1 MRGWGCVTRQ
11 VVDLAVRVGADL
23 EEVDNSN
30 RTCFS
35 NAAKQL
41 WYDKM
46 EPALAREA
54 WTNVAT
60 GYQSH
65 LFQDARTQLAVQRR
79 WELDIQGKVYMRL
92 CCWVLFIFLVMTV
105 AVWQT
110 GRDGHYA
117 RGIQAGFEETILFD
131 EYGAHH
137 SGFWDMR
144 NDGELQEW
152 LTEVLGPNMYVATRH
167 LPQGRWNLQWLT
179 HQRGWL
185 CSYEG
190 MGRYRDGGLDAK
202 DQTEW
207 PYGAIYSFNYLV
219 GRPRIR
225 TIRSKVEPCAGIR
238 SYLEPFNKTV
248 CFERLVDSEEETRPF
263 KTGSYV
269 GRLLGSA
276 VVPAAVGTCAPM
288 CVYA

>member
-1 MRGWGCVTRQ
+1 MCTQ
-11 VVDLAVRVGADL
+11 KRV
-23 EEVDNSN
+23 
-30 RTCFS
+30 
-35 NAAKQL
+35 
-41 WYDKM
+41 
-46 EPALAREA
+46 
-54 WTNVAT
+54 
-60 GYQSH
+60 
-65 LFQDARTQLAVQRR
+65 QDARTQLAVQRR

-263 KTGSYV
+263 AFSLIAPLVTPAPPPVSLSDV
-269 GRLLGSA
+269 VMSLCSDVPSSA
-276 VVPAAVGTCAPM
+276 SAGEGAVAAAAVCASSTRKS
-288 CVYA
+288 ASLSSAR